1 MKITLNADNEIHR
14 QIANMCVGCEVEYPY
29 SNFED
34 LLGVYRG
41 KFLLGSYNEDY
52 DDVETSWLK
61 TSIILDL
68 SQVEL
73 DLRLAIGTMIEFE
86 GYGRLLSCDNVWGY
100 FSRDFEDNALLRNLR
115 LSTDWLKS
123 VGVEVEE

>member
-14 QIANMCVGCEVEYPY
+14 QIANMCVGCELQSGE
-29 SNFED
+29 
-34 LLGVYRG
+34 LLGFHKYYMDGVFTTQH
-41 KFLLGSYNEDY
+41 KGSF
-52 DDVETSWLK
+52 K
-61 TSIILDL
+61 TMYSKKITLDL